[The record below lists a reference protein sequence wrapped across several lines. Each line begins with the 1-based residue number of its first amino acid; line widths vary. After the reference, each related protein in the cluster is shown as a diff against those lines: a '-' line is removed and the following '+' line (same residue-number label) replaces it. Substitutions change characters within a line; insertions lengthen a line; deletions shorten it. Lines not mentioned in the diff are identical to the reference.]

1 MGQRRALG
9 LSLPGWLAIGTA
21 AMMVAMVVTI
31 LFQST
36 DLLATG
42 MTPISQV
49 EATDRYATLTLPVV
63 SNESRDA
70 ATLLQPIVVS
80 EDVIACQGRWIY
92 IYNISEVYNSAFV
105 HNCSVFKKG
114 RDLCM
119 YMKNGGL
126 GEEFE
131 FGAVAAPGAWYNTW
145 QFSLELYFHNRLL
158 QHPCATTDAGL
169 ADAFYV
175 PFYAGMDLSHTS
187 THRVPGE
194 KLSSELAAW
203 LTRQPSWTR
212 RGGRDHFITLGRIAR
227 DFRKQ
232 RGAKSWGNEVK

>member
-1 MGQRRALG
+1 MGQRRALS
-9 LSLPGWLAIGTA
+9 LSLPGWLAVGTA
-21 AMMVAMVVTI
+21 AMMVAMVITI

-36 DLLATG
+36 GLLPTG
-42 MTPISQV
+42 IIPISQV
-49 EATDRYATLTLPVV
+49 EASDRDATLTLPVV

-70 ATLLQPIVVS
+70 TLLQPMVS

-92 IYNISEVYNSAFV
+92 VYNIPEVYNTAFV

-131 FGAVAAPGAWYNTW
+131 FGAVAPGAWYNTW

-169 ADAFYV
+169 ANAFYV
-175 PFYAGMDLSHTS
+175 PFYAGMDLSHTN
-187 THRVPGE
+187 THRVPRE
-194 KLSSELAAW
+194 KLNSELAAW